1 MRPVYVKHISSTSG
15 RLLGKLLHQ
24 YRVILHGNGLNLP
37 TCPIYTKHSPLP
49 KVGESRTRGHRFT
62 VRGWGGRRFNGKL
75 KGNLSTSR
83 MVGVLNELLEEVVE
97 AASIA
102 MFKKHLDMYMDRT
115 SL

>member
-1 MRPVYVKHISSTSG
+1 M
-15 RLLGKLLHQ
+15 
-24 YRVILHGNGLNLP
+24 
-37 TCPIYTKHSPLP
+37 
-49 KVGESRTRGHRFT
+49 
-62 VRGWGGRRFNGKL
+62 GRRFNGKL